1 MLGIYLFLSLFCL
14 LLLFFFFFLFNRDGF
29 RSPEVIIF
37 RDDNQS
43 RHRLDTDVT
52 NFIVSSSSLV
62 ERKIFFFPMNII
74 RLSREVDKLPI
85 VCHVSY
91 KLEVR
96 RIFYSSCIH
105 RDRWNINKLFFWLL
119 FFFTSVDHRVKIR
132 MCDGFV
138 LRSVVNRY
146 VFTYLRPVLSER
158 NRRRPT
164 DSRQLRKRTAY
175 DELFIGNR

>member
-1 MLGIYLFLSLFCL
+1 MEVPLARRKIDRRDRIVAAALLVVRWIVQLNHALHNKLKQLNIYSIEGGDQNAFSTT
-14 LLLFFFFFLFNRDGF
+14 FFFFFLFNRDGF

-105 RDRWNINKLFFWLL
+105 RDR
-119 FFFTSVDHRVKIR
+119 
-132 MCDGFV
+132 
-138 LRSVVNRY
+138 
-146 VFTYLRPVLSER
+146 
-158 NRRRPT
+158 
-164 DSRQLRKRTAY
+164 
-175 DELFIGNR
+175 

>member
-1 MLGIYLFLSLFCL
+1 M
-14 LLLFFFFFLFNRDGF
+14 
-29 RSPEVIIF
+29 IIF

-105 RDRWNINKLFFWLL
+105 RDRWNINKLFFRLL

-146 VFTYLRPVLSER
+146 VLTYLRPVLWTKSSKACR
-158 NRRRPT
+158 QPT
-164 DSRQLRKRTAY
+164 IAQKNCLWRTVYRKSITIIEICR
-175 DELFIGNR
+175 